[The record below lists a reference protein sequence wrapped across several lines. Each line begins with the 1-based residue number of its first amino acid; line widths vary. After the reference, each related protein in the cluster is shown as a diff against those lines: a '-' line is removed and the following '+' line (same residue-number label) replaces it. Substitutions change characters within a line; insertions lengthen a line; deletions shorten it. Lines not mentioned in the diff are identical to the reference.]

1 MADAR
6 RRHKGG
12 SPFGAGAGA
21 PRSLSAGPLSCPRDE
36 GSESRPVAANLR
48 EVGKT
53 RALAHSEL
61 PPSHYRRTRNEGS
74 ESRLVVTRSNP
85 KTISAY
91 LFPQRRFGVEARCYR
106 LVRPG
111 ISTRVESCNEGSESR
126 PVATEEEGP
135 DHDRDLSSLRR
146 AGRLPIRAVPG
157 NPPDSYA
164 PAWIPI
170 RPTPPFASYYPALL
184 FRRRKT
190 SRPRRGRG

>member
-12 SPFGAGAGA
+12 SPFGAGAAKPVRGA

-91 LFPQRRFGVEARCYR
+91 LFPQRRFGVEGRCR
-106 LVRPG
+106 NLPRMG
-111 ISTRVESCNEGSESR
+111 KQR
-126 PVATEEEGP
+126 PVVAFLLVATNPAAEPSLLLEEAVVFRITICP
-135 DHDRDLSSLRR
+135 RR
-146 AGRLPIRAVPG
+146 TCFEADYAGRERHRARRELSDV
-157 NPPDSYA
+157 
-164 PAWIPI
+164 
-170 RPTPPFASYYPALL
+170 RQ
-184 FRRRKT
+184 FRGQLCGPQT
-190 SRPRRGRG
+190 RGSFPKRC